1 MKVFFKTSITIASLL
16 FATQHSCA
24 HHKIGITQIVEHPSL
39 NKIREGILEVLAK
52 CKNNEIDIVY
62 ENAQGNPA
70 IATQIGQKFAG
81 MDLDL
86 VIPISTPSAQAIVG
100 NNKSIPIVFAAI
112 SDPIE
117 AKIINSIEKPGGNVT
132 GVMDIP
138 PLEQQLKFMLRLV
151 PDLSHLGVVYN
162 PGEANSV
169 AMLRELT
176 TLANKHNITVL
187 PSAAAKSADVSV
199 ASQALVGKVEAIFI
213 GNDNTVVSG
222 LEALI
227 KVCHRNHIPLFASDP
242 DSVKRGA
249 YAALAYNQKEIGIQA
264 GRIALRIL
272 AGEKPGNIPVVAPE
286 KISVTFNPETAKNL
300 KLPATL
306 KEDL

>member
-1 MKVFFKTSITIASLL
+1 MKVFFKTAATLALL
-16 FATQHSCA
+16 ATFQPAYS
-24 HHKIGITQIVEHPSL
+24 HHRIGVTQIVEHPSL
-39 NKIREGILEVLAK
+39 NKIRDGILEVLTRD
-52 CKNNEIDIVY
+52 NSNEIDIVY

-81 MDLDL
+81 MELDL
-86 VIPISTPSAQAIVG
+86 VIPISTPSAQTIVG

-117 AKIINSIEKPGGNVT
+117 AKIINSIDKPGGNVT
-132 GVMDIP
+132 GVMDKP
-138 PLEQQLKFMLRLV
+138 PLERQLKFMLGII
-151 PDLSHLGVVYN
+151 PNLSHLGVVYN

-176 TLANKHNITVL
+176 KLANKHNITVI

-199 ASQALVGKVEAIFI
+199 ASHSLVGKVQVIFI

-227 KVCHRNHIPLFASDP
+227 RVCHQNHIPLFASDP
-242 DSVKRGA
+242 DSVERGA
-249 YAALAYNQKEIGIQA
+249 YAALAYDQKEIGLQA

-286 KISVTFNPETAKNL
+286 KISVTFNRETAKNL
-300 KLPATL
+300 KLPVTL
-306 KEDL
+306 KGDL